1 MNSVTRQERWTTTR
15 DNILYL
21 AIALGIVGAG
31 ALVAW
36 YQEAHRLPIRMPISD
51 KFFAFILTTAVVLGG
66 AIKSSRK
73 LWRSGRFWVAT
84 CLLLIVYVPLQWK
97 LVAFSRIGLGF
108 VWAMTFGELFCLFF
122 ILEWLVPPPVR
133 HRQESSHQE
142 P

>member
-1 MNSVTRQERWTTTR
+1 MKTTTR

-31 ALVAW
+31 VLVAW
-36 YQEAHRLPIRMPISD
+36 YQEAHGLPIRMPISD
-51 KFFAFILTTAVVLGG
+51 KLFVFILTTAVVFGG

-84 CLLLIVYVPLQWK
+84 CLLLIVYLPLQWK
-97 LVAFSRIGLGF
+97 LVEFSRTGWF
-108 VWAMTFGELFCLFF
+108 VSAITFCEFFCLLF

-133 HRQESSHQE
+133 HGQERSHQE